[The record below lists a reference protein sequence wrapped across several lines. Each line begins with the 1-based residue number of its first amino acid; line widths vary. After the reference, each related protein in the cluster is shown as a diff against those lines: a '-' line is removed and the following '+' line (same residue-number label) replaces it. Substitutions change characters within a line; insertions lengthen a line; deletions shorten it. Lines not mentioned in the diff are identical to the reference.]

1 MKAYLTEQSKDVKEV
16 EVDEKAMLEYLRQ
29 LACFLLSLREEKKD
43 VRRKDEKRTRKS
55 K

>member
-1 MKAYLTEQSKDVKEV
+1 MKADLAEQPKNVQDV

-29 LACFLLSLREEKKD
+29 LACFLLSLKEEKKD
-43 VRRKDEKRTRKS
+43 MRRKDEKRTRKS

>member
-1 MKAYLTEQSKDVKEV
+1 MKADLKKVHEV

-29 LACFLLSLREEKKD
+29 LACFLMSLHEDKKD

-55 K
+55 N